1 MENTQ
6 PQNNTAPAAPV
17 TAKPVAP
24 TVSATTPGSAPRPAA
39 APSRSGSFGG
49 GRDMKKNTGRR
60 STRPEKVKS
69 EFDQRILNI
78 RRVVRVV
85 TGGRRFSFSVAI
97 VIGNHKGS
105 VGVGTG
111 KGLDTALAIDKALKN
126 AKKNVIKVNLVKG
139 NSIAH
144 EISLKYS
151 SARIVIRPAE
161 GRGLIAGSAI
171 RDIFE
176 LAGISDVSAKIHSPS
191 KNKLNIAR
199 ATILALAQLKPS
211 KVSMTKAVEAAPA
224 APVAVAKPVA
234 APAKPEVKPAAPVKP
249 VAPKTK

>member
-1 MENTQ
+1 MENPT
-6 PQNNTAPAAPV
+6 PQTNTNSVTPVIAA
-17 TAKPVAP
+17 TA
-24 TVSATTPGSAPRPAA
+24 TVPETRGTGNSPRM
-39 APSRSGSFGG
+39 GGFGG
-49 GRDMKKNTGRR
+49 GRDFKKNTGKR
-60 STRPEKVKS
+60 SPRPEKVKS

-97 VIGNHKGS
+97 LIGNHKGS

-126 AKKNVIKVNLVKG
+126 ARKNVIKVNLVRN

-144 EISLKYS
+144 EVGLKYS

-161 GRGLIAGSAI
+161 GRGIIAGSAV

-176 LAGISDVSAKIHSPS
+176 LAGISDVSAKIISPS

-199 ATILALAQLKPS
+199 ATILALSQLRPS
-211 KVSMTKAVEAAPA
+211 KVVATKAVE
-224 APVAVAKPVA
+224 
-234 APAKPEVKPAAPVKP
+234 VKQE

>member
-1 MENTQ
+1 MENTT
-6 PQNNTAPAAPV
+6 PQTNTAPIAPVTATPAAPV
-17 TAKPVAP
+17 AAPVA
-24 TVSATTPGSAPRPAA
+24 SAVAHTTPTRGTGNSPRM
-39 APSRSGSFGG
+39 GGFGG
-49 GRDMKKNTGRR
+49 GREGGFKKNSGKRG
-60 STRPEKVKS
+60 SRPEKVKS
-69 EFDQRILNI
+69 EYDQRILNI

-111 KGLDTALAIDKALKN
+111 KGLDTALAIDKSLKN
-126 AKKNVIKVNLVKG
+126 AKKNLIKVNLVKG

-144 EISLKYS
+144 EVDVKYS

-161 GRGLIAGSAI
+161 GRGLIAGSAV

-176 LAGISDVSAKIHSPS
+176 LAGISDVSAKILSPS

-199 ATILALAQLKPS
+199 ATVLALSQLKPS
-211 KVSMTKAVEAAPA
+211 KVVVTKATEV
-224 APVAVAKPVA
+224 KTD
-234 APAKPEVKPAAPVKP
+234 AKPEVKAA

>member
-1 MENTQ
+1 MENPT
-6 PQNNTAPAAPV
+6 PQTNTAPAAPV
-17 TAKPVAP
+17 SAPAASTAP
-24 TVSATTPGSAPRPAA
+24 TTRGTGNSPRM
-39 APSRSGSFGG
+39 GGFGG
-49 GRDMKKNTGRR
+49 GREGGFKRNTGKR
-60 STRPEKVKS
+60 TNRPEKVKS

-97 VIGNHKGS
+97 IIGNHKGS

-126 AKKNVIKVNLVKG
+126 AKKNVVKINLVKG

-144 EISLKYS
+144 EVDVKYS
-151 SARIVIRPAE
+151 SARIIIRPAE

-199 ATILALAQLKPS
+199 ATILALSQLRPS
-211 KVSMTKAVEAAPA
+211 KVVMTKAV
-224 APVAVAKPVA
+224 PVA
-234 APAKPEVKPAAPVKP
+234 EVKVADK

>member
-1 MENTQ
+1 MEK
-6 PQNNTAPAAPV
+6 PISQNNIAPTAPATAAPV
-17 TAKPVAP
+17 TTPPAMPTTTVPARKAP
-24 TVSATTPGSAPRPAA
+24 ARV
-39 APSRSGSFGG
+39 GSFGG
-49 GRDMKKNTGRR
+49 DRGFKKNSGKRG
-60 STRPEKVKS
+60 SRPEKMKS

-85 TGGRRFSFSVAI
+85 TGGRRFSFSVAM

-111 KGLDTALAIDKALKN
+111 KGLDTALAIEKSLKN
-126 AKKNVIKVNLVKG
+126 ARKNVIKVNLVKG

-144 EISLKYS
+144 EVSLKYS

-161 GRGLIAGSAI
+161 GRGIIAGSAI

-176 LAGISDVSAKIHSPS
+176 LAGISDVSAKIISPS

-199 ATILALAQLKPS
+199 ATILALSQFRPS
-211 KVSMTKAVEAAPA
+211 KVVVTKVADLKLETKIETAPA
-224 APVAVAKPVA
+224 IAAKSVS
-234 APAKPEVKPAAPVKP
+234 
-249 VAPKTK
+249 KTK

>member
-1 MENTQ
+1 MENTTE
-6 PQNNTAPAAPV
+6 QNNTASVETTNPA
-17 TAKPVAP
+17 TP
-24 TVSATTPGSAPRPAA
+24 TA
-39 APSRSGSFGG
+39 APSSRGIGNSPRMGGFGG
-49 GRDMKKNTGRR
+49 GRDFKKNTGKR
-60 STRPEKVKS
+60 SSRPEKVKS

-97 VIGNHKGS
+97 IIGNHKGS

-126 AKKNVIKVNLVKG
+126 ARKNLIKVNLVKG

-151 SARIVIRPAE
+151 SARIVIRPAQ
-161 GRGLIAGSAI
+161 GRGIIAGSAV

-176 LAGISDVSAKIHSPS
+176 LAGISDVSAKIISPS

-199 ATILALAQLKPS
+199 AAILALSQLRPS
-211 KVSMTKAVEAAPA
+211 KVVATKAA
-224 APVAVAKPVA
+224 
-234 APAKPEVKPAAPVKP
+234 EVAPVK
-249 VAPKTK
+249 

>member
-1 MENTQ
+1 MENPT
-6 PQNNTAPAAPV
+6 PQNNTPVTPAAAKAPV
-17 TAKPVAP
+17 TTTAP
-24 TVSATTPGSAPRPAA
+24 KAPETRGTGNSP
-39 APSRSGSFGG
+39 RMGSFGG
-49 GRDMKKNTGRR
+49 NREGGFKKNTGRR
-60 STRPEKVKS
+60 SNRPEKVKS

-111 KGLDTALAIDKALKN
+111 KGLDTALAIDKSLKN

-144 EISLKYS
+144 EVGVKYS
-151 SARIVIRPAE
+151 SANIVIRPAE
-161 GRGLIAGSAI
+161 GRGLIAGSAV

-176 LAGISDVSAKIHSPS
+176 LAGISDVSAKIISPS

-199 ATILALAQLKPS
+199 ATILALSQLKPS
-211 KVSMTKAVEAAPA
+211 KVVMTKAVPTD
-224 APVAVAKPVA
+224 AKV
-234 APAKPEVKPAAPVKP
+234 EVKPAADVKP
-249 VAPKTK
+249 VAKVAPKTK

>member
-1 MENTQ
+1 M
-6 PQNNTAPAAPV
+6 
-17 TAKPVAP
+17 
-24 TVSATTPGSAPRPAA
+24 G
-39 APSRSGSFGG
+39 GFGG
-49 GRDMKKNTGRR
+49 GREGGGFKRNTGKRGP
-60 STRPEKVKS
+60 RPEKVKS

-111 KGLDTALAIDKALKN
+111 KGLDTALAIEKSLKN
-126 AKKNVIKVNLVKG
+126 ARKNVIKVNLVKG

-144 EISLKYS
+144 EVSLKYS

-161 GRGLIAGSAI
+161 GRGVIAGSAI

-176 LAGISDVSAKIHSPS
+176 LAGISDVSAKIVSPS

-199 ATILALAQLKPS
+199 ATIMALAQLRPS
-211 KVSMTKAVEAAPA
+211 KVVMSKATDTKV
-224 APVAVAKPVA
+224 
-234 APAKPEVKPAAPVKP
+234 EVKPALVAKP
-249 VAPKTK
+249 ATAAKTAPKTK

>member
-1 MENTQ
+1 MENPT
-6 PQNNTAPAAPV
+6 PKTNTAPVAPV
-17 TAKPVAP
+17 AAASVA
-24 TVSATTPGSAPRPAA
+24 PAA
-39 APSRSGSFGG
+39 APKAPETRGTGNSPRMGGFGG
-49 GRDMKKNTGRR
+49 GREGGFKKNNGKR
-60 STRPEKVKS
+60 SARPEKVKS

-126 AKKNVIKVNLVKG
+126 AKKNVVKINLVKG

-144 EISLKYS
+144 EVDVKYS

-199 ATILALAQLKPS
+199 ATLLALAQLKPS
-211 KVSMTKAVEAAPA
+211 KVVMTKAVEAL
-224 APVAVAKPVA
+224 
-234 APAKPEVKPAAPVKP
+234 VKP

>member
-1 MENTQ
+1 MEKTL
-6 PQNNTAPAAPV
+6 PQNNPAPAAPV
-17 TAKPVAP
+17 TSAKAP
-24 TVSATTPGSAPRPAA
+24 IVPAA
-39 APSRSGSFGG
+39 SAVPVKVGATAPANIAPVSRGTGNSPRMGGFGG

-60 STRPEKVKS
+60 SNRPEKVKS

-126 AKKNVIKVNLVKG
+126 AKKNVVKINLVKG

-144 EISLKYS
+144 EVDVKYS

-176 LAGISDVSAKIHSPS
+176 LAGISDVSAKIISPS

-199 ATILALAQLKPS
+199 ATILALSQLKPS
-211 KVSMTKAVEAAPA
+211 KVVMTKAVETPAP
-224 APVAVAKPVA
+224 K
-234 APAKPEVKPAAPVKP
+234 

>member
-1 MENTQ
+1 MENTT
-6 PQNNTAPAAPV
+6 PKTNTPAPAAPV
-17 TAKPVAP
+17 APVSTPAAP
-24 TVSATTPGSAPRPAA
+24 ATSAPAST
-39 APSRSGSFGG
+39 APVSRGTGNSPRMPSGFGG
-49 GRDMKKNTGRR
+49 GRDGGSGGFKKNTGRR
-60 STRPEKVKS
+60 SPRPEKVKS

-97 VIGNHKGS
+97 IIGNHKGS

-126 AKKNVIKVNLVKG
+126 ARKNVIKVNLVKG

-144 EISLKYS
+144 EVGLKYS
-151 SARIVIRPAE
+151 SARVVIRPAE

-176 LAGISDVSAKIHSPS
+176 LAGISDVSAKIVSPS

-199 ATILALAQLKPS
+199 ATIMALATLKPS
-211 KVSMTKAVEAAPA
+211 KIKVTPASEVKA
-224 APVAVAKPVA
+224 APVA
-234 APAKPEVKPAAPVKP
+234 PVK

>member
-1 MENTQ
+1 MENTT
-6 PQNNTAPAAPV
+6 PQTNTAPIAPVAPV
-17 TAKPVAP
+17 TAAPATVASTAP
-24 TVSATTPGSAPRPAA
+24 TTRGTGNSPRM
-39 APSRSGSFGG
+39 GSFGG
-49 GRDMKKNTGRR
+49 NRDGGFKRNAGKRTN
-60 STRPEKVKS
+60 RPEKVKS

-144 EISLKYS
+144 EVGLKYS

-161 GRGLIAGSAI
+161 GRGLIAGSAV

-176 LAGISDVSAKIHSPS
+176 LAGISDVSAKIISPS

-199 ATILALAQLKPS
+199 ATIMALSTLRPS
-211 KVSMTKAVEAAPA
+211 KVVISKAV
-224 APVAVAKPVA
+224 PVA
-234 APAKPEVKPAAPVKP
+234 EVKP
-249 VAPKTK
+249 VAPVAAKPVAKVAPKTK

>member
-1 MENTQ
+1 MENTT
-6 PQNNTAPAAPV
+6 PQTNTAPV
-17 TAKPVAP
+17 TPSPAKTATTPVAP
-24 TVSATTPGSAPRPAA
+24 AAKAPETRGTGNSP
-39 APSRSGSFGG
+39 RMGGFGG
-49 GRDMKKNTGRR
+49 GRDGGAGGFKKNSGKR
-60 STRPEKVKS
+60 SARPEKIKS

-126 AKKNVIKVNLVKG
+126 AKKNVIKVPLVKG

-144 EISLKYS
+144 EVGIKYS
-151 SARIVIRPAE
+151 SARVVIRPAE

-176 LAGISDVSAKIHSPS
+176 LAGISDVSAKIISPS

-199 ATILALAQLKPS
+199 ATIMALSQLKAL
-211 KVSMTKAVEAAPA
+211 KVTVTKAIPPIKLDE
-224 APVAVAKPVA
+224 
-234 APAKPEVKPAAPVKP
+234 
-249 VAPKTK
+249 TKKAGCKSKSKS

>member
-1 MENTQ
+1 MEKTT
-6 PQNNTAPAAPV
+6 PQTTPA
-17 TAKPVAP
+17 PVAP
-24 TVSATTPGSAPRPAA
+24 TAPTAST
-39 APSRSGSFGG
+39 SRSGSFGG
-49 GRDMKKNTGRR
+49 SRDLKKNSGKR
-60 STRPEKVKS
+60 SPRPEKVKS
-69 EFDQRILNI
+69 EYDQRILNI

-126 AKKNVIKVNLVKG
+126 AKKNLVKVNLVKG

-144 EISLKYS
+144 EVGIKYS
-151 SARIVIRPAE
+151 SARIIIRPAE

-176 LAGISDVSAKIHSPS
+176 LAGISDVSAKIISPS

-199 ATILALAQLKPS
+199 ATILALSQLRPS
-211 KVSMTKAVEAAPA
+211 KVVISKA
-224 APVAVAKPVA
+224 APVAEAKVADKVVAK
-234 APAKPEVKPAAPVKP
+234 AK
-249 VAPKTK
+249 

>member
-1 MENTQ
+1 MENPT
-6 PQNNTAPAAPV
+6 PQTNTEPAA
-17 TAKPVAP
+17 TI
-24 TVSATTPGSAPRPAA
+24 
-39 APSRSGSFGG
+39 APSNRGTGNSPRMGGFGG
-49 GRDMKKNTGRR
+49 GRDFKKNSGKR
-60 STRPEKVKS
+60 SARPEKIKS

-97 VIGNHKGS
+97 IIGNHKGS

-111 KGLDTALAIDKALKN
+111 KGLDTSLAIDKALKN
-126 AKKNVIKVNLVKG
+126 ARKNLIKVNLVKG

-144 EISLKYS
+144 EVSLKYS

-176 LAGISDVSAKIHSPS
+176 LAGISDVSAKIVSPS

-199 ATILALAQLKPS
+199 ATVLALSQLRPS
-211 KVSMTKAVEAAPA
+211 KVVLTKAVE
-224 APVAVAKPVA
+224 
-234 APAKPEVKPAAPVKP
+234 VKP
-249 VAPKTK
+249 VEAPKTK

>member
-1 MENTQ
+1 MEKTI
-6 PQNNTAPAAPV
+6 PQNDKMTTAPV
-17 TAKPVAP
+17 TVGAAKPVAP
-24 TVSATTPGSAPRPAA
+24 SAPTTRGTGNSP
-39 APSRSGSFGG
+39 RMGGFG
-49 GRDMKKNTGRR
+49 GRDGGAGGFKRNTGKR
-60 STRPEKVKS
+60 SNRPEKVKS
-69 EFDQRILNI
+69 EYDQRILNI

-97 VIGNHKGS
+97 VIGNHKGT

-111 KGLDTALAIDKALKN
+111 KGQDTALAIDKALKN
-126 AKKNVIKVNLVKG
+126 ARKNIIKVPLVKG

-144 EISLKYS
+144 EVGLKYS

-199 ATILALAQLKPS
+199 ATILALGQLKPA
-211 KVSMTKAVEAAPA
+211 KVVISKAVST
-224 APVAVAKPVA
+224 VAKAEVKSEAKPVVKPAA
-234 APAKPEVKPAAPVKP
+234 APAK
-249 VAPKTK
+249 TK

>member
-1 MENTQ
+1 MENTT
-6 PQNNTAPAAPV
+6 PQTNTAPVAPV
-17 TAKPVAP
+17 TA
-24 TVSATTPGSAPRPAA
+24 TPAA
-39 APSRSGSFGG
+39 APVSRGTGNSPRMGGFGG
-49 GRDMKKNTGRR
+49 NRDFKKNAGSKR
-60 STRPEKVKS
+60 SPRPEKVKS

-97 VIGNHKGS
+97 IIGNHKGS

-111 KGLDTALAIDKALKN
+111 KGLDTALAIDKALKS
-126 AKKNVIKVNLVKG
+126 AKKNLIKVNLVKG

-144 EISLKYS
+144 EVSLKYS

-161 GRGLIAGSAI
+161 GRGVIAGSAV

-176 LAGISDVSAKIHSPS
+176 LAGISDVSAKIISPS

-199 ATILALAQLKPS
+199 ATILALSQLRPS
-211 KVSMTKAVEAAPA
+211 KVVMTKAVE
-224 APVAVAKPVA
+224 VKPV
-234 APAKPEVKPAAPVKP
+234 

>member
-1 MENTQ
+1 MENSTSQ
-6 PQNNTAPAAPV
+6 KNTVPTTPATPV
-17 TAKPVAP
+17 TATPVAVAP
-24 TVSATTPGSAPRPAA
+24 ANATSAPRAS
-39 APSRSGSFGG
+39 APRGGSFGG
-49 GRDMKKNTGRR
+49 GFKRNTGKR
-60 STRPEKVKS
+60 SARPEKVKS

-85 TGGRRFSFSVAI
+85 TGGRRFSFSVAM

-111 KGLDTALAIDKALKN
+111 KGLDTALAIDKALKT
-126 AKKNVIKVNLVKG
+126 ARKNVVKVPLVKG

-144 EISLKYS
+144 EVGVKYS

-199 ATILALAQLKPS
+199 ATILALGQLRPS
-211 KVSMTKAVEAAPA
+211 KVVVATAKAEVK
-224 APVAVAKPVA
+224 PVVKPVA
-234 APAKPEVKPAAPVKP
+234 APAK
-249 VAPKTK
+249 TK

>member
-1 MENTQ
+1 
-6 PQNNTAPAAPV
+6 
-17 TAKPVAP
+17 VA
-24 TVSATTPGSAPRPAA
+24 
-39 APSRSGSFGG
+39 
-49 GRDMKKNTGRR
+49 
-60 STRPEKVKS
+60 
-69 EFDQRILNI
+69 
-78 RRVVRVV
+78 RVV

-126 AKKNVIKVNLVKG
+126 ARKNVVKVPLVKG

-144 EISLKYS
+144 EVGVKYS

-171 RDIFE
+171 RD
-176 LAGISDVSAKIHSPS
+176 PS

-199 ATILALAQLKPS
+199 ATIIALAQLRPAKVVIAKAEVKTAAKVETKP
-211 KVSMTKAVEAAPA
+211 T
-224 APVAVAKPVA
+224 A
-234 APAKPEVKPAAPVKP
+234 APAK
-249 VAPKTK
+249 TK

>member
-1 MENTQ
+1 MENPT

-17 TAKPVAP
+17 
-24 TVSATTPGSAPRPAA
+24 SA
-39 APSRSGSFGG
+39 APVTPATRGTGNSPRMGGFGG
-49 GRDMKKNTGRR
+49 GRDFKKNTGKRGP
-60 STRPEKVKS
+60 RPEKVKS

-97 VIGNHKGS
+97 IIGNHKGT

-126 AKKNVIKVNLVKG
+126 ARKNVIKVNMVKG

-144 EISLKYS
+144 EVSLKYS
-151 SARIVIRPAE
+151 SANIVIRPAE
-161 GRGLIAGSAI
+161 GRGLIAGSAV

-176 LAGISDVSAKIHSPS
+176 LAGISDVSAKIISPS

-199 ATILALAQLKPS
+199 ATIMALSQLRPS
-211 KVSMTKAVEAAPA
+211 KVVMTKAVE
-224 APVAVAKPVA
+224 VKPV
-234 APAKPEVKPAAPVKP
+234 

>member
-1 MENTQ
+1 MEKTI
-6 PQNNTAPAAPV
+6 PQNNTAA
-17 TAKPVAP
+17 PVAP
-24 TVSATTPGSAPRPAA
+24 TTAPT
-39 APSRSGSFGG
+39 APKAPVAETRGTGNSPRMGGFGG
-49 GRDMKKNTGRR
+49 GRDGGAGGFKKNTGKRGA
-60 STRPEKVKS
+60 RPEKVKS
-69 EFDQRILNI
+69 EYDQRILNI

-85 TGGRRFSFSVAI
+85 TGGRRFSFSVAM

-111 KGLDTALAIDKALKN
+111 KGLDTALAIEKSLKN
-126 AKKNVIKVNLVKG
+126 ARKNVIKIPLVNG

-144 EISLKYS
+144 EVGLKYS
-151 SARIVIRPAE
+151 SARVVIRPAK

-199 ATILALAQLKPS
+199 ATILALGQLRPA
-211 KVSMTKAVEAAPA
+211 KVKLSKAVEA
-224 APVAVAKPVA
+224 KPVVA
-234 APAKPEVKPAAPVKP
+234 AKAK
-249 VAPKTK
+249 

>member
-1 MENTQ
+1 MENPI
-6 PQNNTAPAAPV
+6 PQTNTAPAAPV
-17 TAKPVAP
+17 TPTKTPVSSPTSTSNAP
-24 TVSATTPGSAPRPAA
+24 VNRGTGNSPRM
-39 APSRSGSFGG
+39 GGFGG
-49 GRDMKKNTGRR
+49 GRGGDFKKNTGKRG
-60 STRPEKVKS
+60 SRPEKVKS

-97 VIGNHKGS
+97 IIGNHKGT

-126 AKKNVIKVNLVKG
+126 AKKNIIKVNLVRG

-144 EISLKYS
+144 EVGIKYS

-176 LAGISDVSAKIHSPS
+176 LAGISDVSAKIISPS

-199 ATILALAQLKPS
+199 ATIMALAQLKPS
-211 KVSMTKAVEAAPA
+211 KVIMTKAV
-224 APVAVAKPVA
+224 PVIMAEK
-234 APAKPEVKPAAPVKP
+234 

>member
-1 MENTQ
+1 MENTK
-6 PQNNTAPAAPV
+6 PQTNTAPAAPV
-17 TAKPVAP
+17 TAA
-24 TVSATTPGSAPRPAA
+24 SAAA
-39 APSRSGSFGG
+39 APVTPAKAPATTSAPMPASRGIGNSPRMGGFGG
-49 GRDMKKNTGRR
+49 GRDFKKNTGKRG
-60 STRPEKVKS
+60 SRPEKVKS
-69 EFDQRILNI
+69 EYDQRILNI

-97 VIGNHKGS
+97 IIGNHKGS

-126 AKKNVIKVNLVKG
+126 ARKNVIKVNLVKG

-144 EISLKYS
+144 EVSLKYS

-161 GRGLIAGSAI
+161 GRGIIAGSAI

-176 LAGISDVSAKIHSPS
+176 LAGISDVSAKIVSPS

-199 ATILALAQLKPS
+199 ATIMALAQLKPS
-211 KVSMTKAVEAAPA
+211 KVVMTKA
-224 APVAVAKPVA
+224 APVAEIKPVA
-234 APAKPEVKPAAPVKP
+234 AKPAVAAK

>member
-1 MENTQ
+1 MENLT
-6 PQNNTAPAAPV
+6 PQTAAAPVKANPVAPAHAGAPAAG
-17 TAKPVAP
+17 AP
-24 TVSATTPGSAPRPAA
+24 SAPA
-39 APSRSGSFGG
+39 SRGTGNSPRMGGFGG
-49 GRDMKKNTGRR
+49 GRDFKKNTGRR
-60 STRPEKVKS
+60 SSRPEKVKS

-97 VIGNHKGS
+97 VVGNHKGS

-111 KGLDTALAIDKALKN
+111 KGQDTALAIDKALKN
-126 AKKNVIKVNLVKG
+126 ARKNVVKVNLVKG

-144 EISLKYS
+144 EVSVKYS
-151 SARIVIRPAE
+151 SANIVIRPAE

-176 LAGISDVSAKIHSPS
+176 LAGISDVSAKIISPS

-199 ATILALAQLKPS
+199 ATILALSQLKPS
-211 KVSMTKAVEAAPA
+211 KVKMTSAAPTA
-224 APVAVAKPVA
+224 AAVTPKAK
-234 APAKPEVKPAAPVKP
+234 
-249 VAPKTK
+249 

>member
-1 MENTQ
+1 MENSTTQ
-6 PQNNTAPAAPV
+6 KNTAPAAPV
-17 TAKPVAP
+17 APVKATPVGTAPSA
-24 TVSATTPGSAPRPAA
+24 VSAAPATRGTGNSP
-39 APSRSGSFGG
+39 RMGGFGG
-49 GRDMKKNTGRR
+49 GRDFKKNSGKRGP
-60 STRPEKVKS
+60 RPEKVKS
-69 EFDQRILNI
+69 EYDQRILNI

-97 VIGNHKGS
+97 IIGNHKGS

-126 AKKNVIKVNLVKG
+126 ARKNVIKVNLTKN

-144 EISLKYS
+144 EVSLKYS

-161 GRGLIAGSAI
+161 GRGVIAGSAI

-176 LAGISDVSAKIHSPS
+176 LGGISDVSAKIISPS

-199 ATILALAQLKPS
+199 ATILALSQLKPS
-211 KVSMTKAVEAAPA
+211 KVVVTKAA
-224 APVAVAKPVA
+224 
-234 APAKPEVKPAAPVKP
+234 EVKPV
-249 VAPKTK
+249 VPKTK